1 MKGWHMKRLFWGV
14 IIIFV
19 SFYPVIIL
27 AQEVGGESNSSG
39 QLSESVP
46 EKQEGVAPDQLQK
59 EKTEGTVLGLK
70 TEEGF
75 RIYTVQKGDT
85 LWDITHNILKEPF
98 LWPKVWAFNPDI
110 KNPDLIYPGQRIK
123 IPLFAL
129 RPELVS
135 KEPEIKAEEVEALKE
150 KKVEAK
156 IEAEPQEVKKEEAI
170 KGEGE
175 KVALKPSIEVIEEK
189 RPEYLIDRNLLI
201 ASGYISRSIP
211 DRGRIIGTPQG
222 RTTMGKGDYIYIK
235 TERETKIGDR
245 FYAIRSAGMI
255 RHPERGNEV
264 GYLIEINGIIEVV
277 GEESGM
283 TKAEIKESFKEINVE
298 DRLDNFY
305 LIEPPLKPE
314 SPATPEI
321 EASIVAIRHLYTT
334 TGSIYDIV
342 YIDKGEK
349 DGITQ
354 GSLLYLYSKEKPVV
368 PLGIA
373 QVINVKDETATAV
386 LRKGLKEIL
395 VGDRVINKR

>member
-1 MKGWHMKRLFWGV
+1 MKRLCLV
-14 IIIFV
+14 AIIIFV
-19 SFYPVIIL
+19 SFYPLIIL
-27 AQEVGGESNSSG
+27 AQEVGVESNSSG

-46 EKQEGVAPDQLQK
+46 EKQDGVAPDQVQEQ
-59 EKTEGTVLGLK
+59 EKREGTVLDLK

-85 LWDITHNILKEPF
+85 LWDIAHNILKEPF

-129 RPELVS
+129 KPELVS

-150 KKVEAK
+150 QK
-156 IEAEPQEVKKEEAI
+156 EVI
-170 KGEGE
+170 KGDEE
-175 KVALKPSIEVIEEK
+175 KVALKPSIEIIEEK
-189 RPEYLIDRNLLI
+189 RPEYIIDRNLLI

-235 TERETKIGDR
+235 TEGEAKIGDR
-245 FYAIRSAGMI
+245 FYVIRSAGMI

-283 TKAEIKESFKEINVE
+283 TKAEIKESFKEINVG

-314 SPATPEI
+314 SPVIPEI
-321 EASIVAIRHLYTT
+321 EASIVAIRHLYST
-334 TGSIYDIV
+334 TGSIYDIF

-395 VGDRVINKR
+395 VGDRVINKK

>member
-1 MKGWHMKRLFWGV
+1 MKRLFWGV

-19 SFYPVIIL
+19 SFYPVIIFG
-27 AQEVGGESNSSG
+27 QEVGGESNSSG

-46 EKQEGVAPDQLQK
+46 EKQEGVAPDQLQQ

-129 RPELVS
+129 KPELVS
-135 KEPEIKAEEVEALKE
+135 KEPEIKAE
-150 KKVEAK
+150 K
-156 IEAEPQEVKKEEAI
+156 IKEETV
-170 KGEGE
+170 KREGE

-235 TERETKIGDR
+235 TEGETKIGDR

>member
-1 MKGWHMKRLFWGV
+1 MKRLFWGV

-46 EKQEGVAPDQLQK
+46 EKQEGVAPNQLQQ

-129 RPELVS
+129 KPELVS
-135 KEPEIKAEEVEALKE
+135 KELEIKAE
-150 KKVEAK
+150 K
-156 IEAEPQEVKKEEAI
+156 IKEETV
-170 KGEGE
+170 KREEE

-235 TERETKIGDR
+235 TEREAKIGDR

>member
-19 SFYPVIIL
+19 SFYPVIIF
-27 AQEVGGESNSSG
+27 G
-39 QLSESVP
+39 
-46 EKQEGVAPDQLQK
+46 QEGVVPDQLQQ
-59 EKTEGTVLGLK
+59 EKTEGTALGLK

-98 LWPKVWAFNPDI
+98 LWPKVWAFNPHI

-129 RPELVS
+129 KPELVS
-135 KEPEIKAEEVEALKE
+135 KELEIKAEKIKE
-150 KKVEAK
+150 ET
-156 IEAEPQEVKKEEAI
+156 VKKEE
-170 KGEGE
+170 E

-211 DRGRIIGTPQG
+211 DRGKIIGTPQG

-235 TERETKIGDR
+235 TEGETKIGDR

-386 LRKGLKEIL
+386 LRKGFKEIL